1 MYRRKESDFMKK
13 VLKYIGIIILIIVII
28 FAINTARKI
37 IILSKLDKS
46 VSNLED
52 TKDNICIKINVTS

>member
-1 MYRRKESDFMKK
+1 MKK

>member
-1 MYRRKESDFMKK
+1 MKK
-13 VLKYIGIIILIIVII
+13 ILKYIGNIILIVVII
-28 FAINTARKI
+28 FAINTTRKI